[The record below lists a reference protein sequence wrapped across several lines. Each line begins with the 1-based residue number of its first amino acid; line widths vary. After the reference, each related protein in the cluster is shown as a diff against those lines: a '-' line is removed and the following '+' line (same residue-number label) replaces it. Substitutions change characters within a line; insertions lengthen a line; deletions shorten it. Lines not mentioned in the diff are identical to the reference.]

1 MSVTRPPQRVLNAMG
16 ELVLYAL
23 ANGQDVDGGFFI
35 SASLSSGIEPDVID
49 LGEWRIEIKRITLPK
64 GAPTDA

>member
-1 MSVTRPPQRVLNAMG
+1 MG